1 MLDHQP
7 HLLVLLQWVAVTLPQ
22 LPPYEPVS
30 LAQLPVIILSVE
42 LTWRTVTSLT
52 QNMGL
57 YSVNYICMMFKFN
70 LT

>member
-1 MLDHQP
+1 MY
-7 HLLVLLQWVAVTLPQ
+7 LVSVQVIVVAVSDLSPH
-22 LPPYEPVS
+22 EPVS
-30 LAQLPVIILSVE
+30 LTQLPVIILSVE

-57 YSVNYICMMFKFN
+57 YSVKYICMMFKFN